1 MDLGEDAALLRMRAQ
16 EEAKLQAK
24 LEAVR
29 AREAE
34 MRRLDLEDG
43 SEGSYDDDDD
53 DEEEDGE
60 QEESNAT
67 ESTVLLSEHGAP
79 EASLPHAHL
88 DTAGEPKTVADLFK
102 IKDGEWDCAVCY
114 TRNKATSPSICAS
127 CEAKRPAVDGDS
139 SGGDVTQAE
148 TSKHSYHQ
156 ALFGSGG
163 ATTADNADL
172 AKSFFGG
179 AQSASSGPF
188 SFGGSHTSTPITSVP
203 APTFG
208 GFPASVLGG
217 NGSNLPLAGSSP
229 VLDAAADASA
239 NHMGAS
245 NIFGTSITSIFGG
258 KNDSGS
264 SGPITFGAGAAA
276 GHASVRN
283 ESSLKSADPQGT
295 YSKAD
300 SKGGAASA
308 SLVLP
313 VDGGHPS
320 ASGVSDRKVGVGSN
334 GEKGTASDQGPLVSE
349 EVVIKT
355 GEEDEDVLFGRRAKM
370 FRFDAEKREWKERGV
385 GDVKLLIH
393 RDSHQIRVL
402 MRRDHTFKVCA
413 NHVVTADLKIEAMAG
428 SDKALTYY
436 TVDSSGI
443 NAVGE
448 YTGEVATELF
458 AFRFKTAAE
467 YLEWK
472 DALQRCQQGDLSGFH
487 RVSGQLMSC
496 SKPLLLQPYVTL
508 VSIFPARW
516 RGTLLLSSA
525 SFILHSFSICI
536 DSCCY
541 ASCFLA
547 LAACSLVVLSVDAIV
562 WQPWMQANDQ

>member
-1 MDLGEDAALLRMRAQ
+1 MDLGEDAALLRMRAE

-43 SEGSYDDDDD
+43 SEGSYDDG
-53 DEEEDGE
+53 DEEEE
-60 QEESNAT
+60 EEEEEEESKAT

-79 EASLPHAHL
+79 ETSLPHAHL

-102 IKDGEWDCAVCY
+102 IKDGEWDCEVCY
-114 TRNKATSPSICAS
+114 TRNKATSPSVCAC

-139 SGGDVTQAE
+139 AGGDVAQAE
-148 TSKHSYHQ
+148 TSKRSDHQ

-163 ATTADNADL
+163 ATTSDNADL
-172 AKSFFGG
+172 AKSASFFGG
-179 AQSASSGPF
+179 TQSASSGPF
-188 SFGGSHTSTPITSVP
+188 SFGGSHTSTPITGVP

-217 NGSNLPLAGSSP
+217 NGSNLPVAGSSQ
-229 VLDAAADASA
+229 VLDAAADAPA
-239 NHMGAS
+239 KPIGPT
-245 NIFGTSITSIFGG
+245 NIFGTFPTSIFGG

-283 ESSLKSADPQGT
+283 ESWL
-295 YSKAD
+295 
-300 SKGGAASA
+300 
-308 SLVLP
+308 
-313 VDGGHPS
+313 
-320 ASGVSDRKVGVGSN
+320 
-334 GEKGTASDQGPLVSE
+334 GEKGTASDQGLLVSE
-349 EVVIKT
+349 EVEIKT

-413 NHVVTADLKIEAMAG
+413 NHVLTADLKIEAMAG

-487 RVSGQLMSC
+487 RVSGQLMS
-496 SKPLLLQPYVTL
+496 
-508 VSIFPARW
+508 
-516 RGTLLLSSA
+516 
-525 SFILHSFSICI
+525 
-536 DSCCY
+536 
-541 ASCFLA
+541 
-547 LAACSLVVLSVDAIV
+547 
-562 WQPWMQANDQ
+562 